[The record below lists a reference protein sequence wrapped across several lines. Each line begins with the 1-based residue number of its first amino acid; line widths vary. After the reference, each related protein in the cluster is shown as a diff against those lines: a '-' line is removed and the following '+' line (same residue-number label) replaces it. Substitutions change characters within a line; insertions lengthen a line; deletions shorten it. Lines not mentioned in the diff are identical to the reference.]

1 MYPAAPQD
9 PDSRPGTVTIAT
21 AVTAAASGLAALCLG
36 FMLIALLVS
45 RDDVDETVRDD
56 PDLQDLDFDVVAAV
70 EIFQW
75 VVAGMLLWCVVAIVL
90 ALAAHQRSR
99 VARLLLAVSAGL
111 AAVVSG
117 LLGLLAVFPFLWTA
131 ASITAVVLVFSGI
144 AGEWYAVRP
153 NARLPAQAVIT
164 EL

>member
-1 MYPAAPQD
+1 MYPAVPQD
-9 PDSRPGTVTIAT
+9 PDSRPGTVTVAT

-36 FMLIALLVS
+36 FMLIVLLVS
-45 RDDVDETVRDD
+45 RDDVDEAVRDD

-75 VVAGMLLWCVVAIVL
+75 MVAAMLLWCVIAIVL
-90 ALAAHQRSR
+90 ALVAHQRSR
-99 VARLLLAVSAGL
+99 AARLLLAVSAGL
-111 AAVVSG
+111 AAMVSG

-131 ASITAVVLVFSGI
+131 ASITTVVLLFTGR
-144 AGEWYAVRP
+144 AGEWYAERP
-153 NARLPAQAVIT
+153 AAAVPAQGAFP